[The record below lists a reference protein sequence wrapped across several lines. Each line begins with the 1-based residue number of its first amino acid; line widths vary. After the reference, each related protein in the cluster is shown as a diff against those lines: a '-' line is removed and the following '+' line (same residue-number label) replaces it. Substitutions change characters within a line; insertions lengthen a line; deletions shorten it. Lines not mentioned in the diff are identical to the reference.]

1 MALMFTATASIKK
14 AVGIINDLASSKF
27 PLLLNRILQK
37 LHLKDE
43 RTFSE
48 EEEEKLQSTF
58 ELSAPDLELVLETL
72 EFILQQAAYHTAKPA
87 VLTGQLRQLEID
99 DDKVQA
105 IVEKWTSCAK
115 ETVQKLRE
123 RTLVPKQLEAVNWRL
138 NLQMAQSNKTK
149 LKSPNALF
157 ELQVSEESS
166 EEKEKIRIEFSH
178 DELYKFYS
186 QLEVIQR
193 QVDGLS

>member
-87 VLTGQLRQLEID
+87 VLTSQLQQLEID

-157 ELQVSEESS
+157 ELKVGDEAT

-186 QLEVIQR
+186 QLEVIQK
-193 QVDGLS
+193 QLDGLS

>member
-87 VLTGQLRQLEID
+87 VLTGQLQQLEID

-157 ELQVSEESS
+157 ELQVSEEST